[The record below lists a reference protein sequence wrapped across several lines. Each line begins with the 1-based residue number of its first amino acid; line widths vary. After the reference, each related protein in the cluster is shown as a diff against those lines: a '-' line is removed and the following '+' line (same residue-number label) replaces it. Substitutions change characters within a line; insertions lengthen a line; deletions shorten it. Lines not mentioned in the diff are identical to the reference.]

1 MRPERLT
8 MRGFGVFSHE
18 IEVDFTGVDVFAL
31 TGPTGSG
38 KTTILDGICFALFG
52 SVPRHGGRD
61 VAPIITQGLNE
72 AAVALEFLVGDQKH
86 TVARL
91 VRKNPKGKTANTDEA
106 TLERDGQVL
115 ATGADAV
122 TNEVKKLLGLDFEQ
136 FTTCVLLP
144 QGDFQRFLHDKPA
157 DRQNLLSALLDLGIY
172 ERIGQAA
179 GERRSLAEGRL
190 QEIVVKLEALGE
202 MTAEVEVGAR
212 QQVSLLEALLEWVEA
227 TQPELDQ
234 LAASQ
239 REAASETEQLDR
251 WQQALTGLTPP
262 HDLENLSADRAEVI
276 EELAQVQGRFANAEE
291 ALAAADAA
299 LAGLPPANQLTQWQ
313 QGWAAIRVQRLD
325 LAAAATELEQAR
337 GLVTRAEAGLE
348 QARQASLAAGEL
360 HRVAHLR
367 AGLEKGNACPVCEQ
381 AITRLPPS
389 LKAPE
394 IDQTRRALEVAE
406 GSHRQ
411 TTQDAIAAEKKVLLL
426 EERIVGLE
434 RQVSESPPEDELV
447 DRLAGVESA
456 ASVRDQARQSME
468 ETKQQVDFVEKR
480 RQALADRE
488 RQARLS
494 VQAARDQVAGLQPP
508 ALDLD
513 DPVQDWKSLAAWADA
528 TRKGLESSRQAAVKK
543 QTELTAR
550 LQQKL
555 EEMTTRLA
563 ESLVATSGRPHRDA
577 AVDALTAARSR
588 LGQIEQ
594 AIVQAA
600 GLEKERTR
608 VAADQAVAALLVK
621 HLRNDTFRKWVLD
634 EVFAALVIGANQ
646 NLADLTRGQYSLDM
660 SGREFEVI
668 DNFSAGNRRSI
679 KTLSGGETFLVS
691 LALALALADQVAE
704 ASVGRAQIDAIFLDE
719 GFGTLDADTLEVV
732 ATVIAELG
740 ASGKM
745 VGIVTH
751 VPELA
756 EQMPVRYQLA
766 KGKGGAT
773 VQVVKS

>member
-8 MRGFGVFSHE
+8 MRGFGVFSGAIE
-18 IEVDFTGVDVFAL
+18 IDFTGVDVFAL

-106 TLERDGQVL
+106 TLERDGLVL
-115 ATGADAV
+115 ANGADAV
-122 TNEVKKLLGLDFEQ
+122 TVEVKTLLGLDFEQ

-179 GERRSLAEGRL
+179 AERRSLAEGRL
-190 QEIVVKLEALGE
+190 QEIDLKLQGLGE
-202 MTAEVEVGAR
+202 MTAKVEDDAR
-212 QQVSLLEALLEWVEA
+212 QRVSLLEALLTWVEA
-227 TQPELDQ
+227 TQPALDQ
-234 LAASQ
+234 LEAAQ
-239 REAASETEQLDR
+239 REAASEAEQLDR
-251 WQQALTGLTPP
+251 WLQALTGLTPP
-262 HDLENLSADRAEVI
+262 PDLETLSADRTEVI
-276 EELAQVQGRFANAEE
+276 EELAKVQARLTTAEE
-291 ALAAADAA
+291 ALAAAEAV
-299 LAGLPPANQLTQWQ
+299 LAGLPAAKQLTQWQ
-313 QGWAAIRVQRLD
+313 QAWTAIRAQRLD
-325 LAAAATELEQAR
+325 LTAAATELEEVRKSVAR
-337 GLVTRAEAGLE
+337 TTEALE
-348 QARQASLAAGEL
+348 QAREASRAAGEL

-367 AGLEKGNACPVCEQ
+367 AGLAEGSSCPVCEQ
-381 AITRLPPS
+381 VITRLPAS
-389 LKAPE
+389 VKAPE
-394 IDQTRRALEVAE
+394 IEQARHALELAE
-406 GSHRQ
+406 GRNRQ
-411 TTQDAIAAEKKVLLL
+411 TTEEAIAAEKKVLLL
-426 EERIVGLE
+426 GERIVGLE
-434 RQVSESPPEDELV
+434 RQVSESPPEDELE
-447 DRLAGVESA
+447 DRLGGVGSA
-456 ASVRDQARQSME
+456 VSVRDQAKQSME
-468 ETKQQVDFVEKR
+468 QAKKEVAGVDKR
-480 RQALADRE
+480 RLALADRE

-494 VQAARDQVAGLQPP
+494 LQAARDRIAGLQPP

-513 DPVQDWKSLAAWADA
+513 DPVQDWKSLATWAEA
-528 TRKGLESSRQAAVKK
+528 TGLGLVSSREKGVEK
-543 QTELTAR
+543 QSELTTR

-555 EEMTTRLA
+555 EEMNTRLEA
-563 ESLVATSGRPHRDA
+563 AAVATAGRQHRDA

-594 AIVQAA
+594 ARAQAT
-600 GLEKERTR
+600 GLEKERKS
-608 VAADQAVAALLVK
+608 VVADQAVAALLVK

-634 EVFAALVIGANQ
+634 EVFAALVVGANQ
-646 NLADLTRGQYSLDM
+646 NLDDLTRGQYSLDM

-668 DNFSAGNRRSI
+668 DNFSAGNRRSV

-704 ASVGRAQIDAIFLDE
+704 ASVGGVQIDAIFLDE
-719 GFGTLDADTLEVV
+719 GFGTLDGDTLEVV

-773 VQVVKS
+773 VEVIKA

>member
-8 MRGFGVFSHE
+8 MRGFGVFSRE
-18 IEVDFTGVDVFAL
+18 IEVDFSGVDVFAL

-38 KTTILDGICFALFG
+38 KTTVLDGICFALFG

-72 AAVALEFLVGDQKH
+72 AAVALEFLVGEQKH

-106 TLERDGQVL
+106 TLERDGLVL

-122 TNEVKKLLGLDFEQ
+122 TAEVKTLLGLDFEQ

-190 QEIVVKLEALGE
+190 QEIDLMLGGLGE
-202 MTAEVEVGAR
+202 ITSEVEEDAR
-212 QQVSLLEALLEWVEA
+212 RRVSLLEDLLKWVEA
-227 TQPELDQ
+227 TQPKLDQ
-234 LAASQ
+234 LEAEQRQAAA
-239 REAASETEQLDR
+239 EADQLDQWR
-251 WQQALTGLTPP
+251 QALAGLSPP
-262 HDLENLSADRAEVI
+262 PDLETLSADRAEVI
-276 EELAQVQGRFANAEE
+276 EELAQVQSRLTTAEE
-291 ALAAADAA
+291 ALATTEAV
-299 LAGLPPANQLTQWQ
+299 LAGLPAAKQLTQWQ
-313 QGWAAIRVQRLD
+313 QGWTAIRSQRLD
-325 LAAAATELEQAR
+325 LTTASTQLEKAR
-337 GLVTRAEAGLE
+337 KLVARTAETLERARE
-348 QARQASLAAGEL
+348 ASLAAAEL

-367 AGLEKGNACPVCEQ
+367 AGLQEGASCPVCEQ
-381 AITRLPPS
+381 VISRLPAS
-389 LKAPE
+389 VKTPE
-394 IDQTRRALEVAE
+394 IEETRRELEMAE
-406 GSHRQ
+406 GGHRQ
-411 TTQDAIAAEKKVLLL
+411 ATQDAIAAEKNVLLL

-434 RQVSESPPEDELV
+434 RQVSESPPEDELE

-456 ASVRDQARQSME
+456 VLARDHARQSLE
-468 ETKQQVDFVEKR
+468 QVKQEVAIVDNR
-480 RQALADRE
+480 RLALADRE

-494 VQAARDQVAGLQPP
+494 VQAARDRVAGMQPP

-513 DPVQDWKSLAAWADA
+513 DPVQDWKSLVTWAEA
-528 TRKGLESSRQAAVKK
+528 TGQGLESSREAAAKK
-543 QTELTAR
+543 QSELTAR

-555 EEMTTRLA
+555 KEMDARLA
-563 ESLVATSGRPHRDA
+563 ASMVTSAGRPYRDS
-577 AVDALTAARSR
+577 AVDALTAARSL

-594 AIVQAA
+594 ARAQATA
-600 GLEKERTR
+600 LEKERGG

-634 EVFAALVIGANQ
+634 EVFAALVVGANQ
-646 NLADLTRGQYSLDM
+646 NLDDLTRGQYSLDM

-668 DNFSAGNRRSI
+668 DNFSAGNRRSV

-704 ASVGRAQIDAIFLDE
+704 ASVGGAQIDAIFLDE
-719 GFGTLDADTLEVV
+719 GFGTLDGDTLEVV

-766 KGKGGAT
+766 KGHGGAT
-773 VQVVKS
+773 LEVIKA

>member
-1 MRPERLT
+1 
-8 MRGFGVFSHE
+8 MRGFGIFSRE

-106 TLERDGQVL
+106 TLEREGQVL
-115 ATGADAV
+115 ANGADAV
-122 TNEVKKLLGLDFEQ
+122 TNEAKKLLGLDFEQ

-202 MTAEVEVGAR
+202 MTAEVEDDAR
-212 QQVSLLEALLEWVEA
+212 QRVSLLEALLEWVEA
-227 TQPELDQ
+227 TQPELHQ
-234 LAASQ
+234 LEATQ
-239 REAASETEQLDR
+239 REAAAEAEQLDR
-251 WQQALTGLTPP
+251 WQQALIGLTPP
-262 HDLENLSADRAEVI
+262 PDLETLSADRAEVI
-276 EELAQVQGRFANAEE
+276 DELAQVQGRFASAEE
-291 ALAAADAA
+291 ALAAADVA
-299 LAGLPPANQLTQWQ
+299 LAGLPSAKQLTQWQ

-337 GLVTRAEAGLE
+337 GLVSRNEAGLS
-348 QARQASLAAGEL
+348 QARRASMAAGEL

-367 AGLEKGNACPVCEQ
+367 AGLEEGSPCPVCEQ
-381 AITRLPPS
+381 VITNLPPS
-389 LKAPE
+389 VKEPE
-394 IDQTRRALEVAE
+394 IDQARHALEIAE
-406 GSHRQ
+406 RDHRQ
-411 TTQDAIAAEKKVLLL
+411 STQDAIAAEKKVLLL

-434 RQVSESPPEDELV
+434 RQVAESPPEDELE

-456 ASVRDQARQSME
+456 NSLRDQARQSLE
-468 ETKQQVDFVEKR
+468 QAKLQVAIVEKR
-480 RQALADRE
+480 RQTLADRE
-488 RQARLS
+488 RQTRLS
-494 VQAARDQVAGLQPP
+494 VQAARDRVAGLQPP

-513 DPVQDWKSLAAWADA
+513 DPVQDWKSLAAWAEA
-528 TRKGLESSRQAAVKK
+528 TGLELESTRQAAVKK

-555 EEMTTRLA
+555 EEMSTRLEA
-563 ESLVATSGRPHRDA
+563 STVTTSGRPHRDV

-594 AIVQAA
+594 ARVQAI
-600 GLEKERTR
+600 GLEKERTS

-668 DNFSAGNRRSI
+668 DNFSAGNRRSV

-704 ASVGRAQIDAIFLDE
+704 ASVGGAQIEAIFLDE
-719 GFGTLDADTLEVV
+719 GFGTLDGDTLEVV

>member
-1 MRPERLT
+1 
-8 MRGFGVFSHE
+8 MRGFGIFSRE

-115 ATGADAV
+115 ANGADAV
-122 TNEVKKLLGLDFEQ
+122 TNEAKKLLGLDFEQ

-202 MTAEVEVGAR
+202 MTAQVEDDAR
-212 QQVSLLEALLEWVEA
+212 QRVSLLEALLEWVEA
-227 TQPELDQ
+227 TQPELHQ
-234 LAASQ
+234 LEATQ
-239 REAASETEQLDR
+239 REAAAEAEQLDR
-251 WQQALTGLTPP
+251 WQQALIGLTPP
-262 HDLENLSADRAEVI
+262 PDLETLSADRAEVI
-276 EELAQVQGRFANAEE
+276 DELAQVQGRFASAEE
-291 ALAAADAA
+291 ALAAADVA
-299 LAGLPPANQLTQWQ
+299 LAGLPPAKQLTQWQ

-337 GLVTRAEAGLE
+337 GLVSRNEAGLS
-348 QARQASLAAGEL
+348 QARRASMAAGEL

-367 AGLEKGNACPVCEQ
+367 AGLEEGSPCPVCEQ
-381 AITRLPPS
+381 VITSLPPS
-389 LKAPE
+389 VKAPE
-394 IDQTRRALEVAE
+394 IDQARHALEVAE
-406 GSHRQ
+406 RDHRQ
-411 TTQDAIAAEKKVLLL
+411 STQDAIAAEKKVLLL

-434 RQVSESPPEDELV
+434 RQVAESPPEDELE

-456 ASVRDQARQSME
+456 ASVRDHARQSLE
-468 ETKQQVDFVEKR
+468 QAKQEVSIVEKR

-488 RQARLS
+488 RQTRLS
-494 VQAARDQVAGLQPP
+494 VQAARDRVAGLQPP

-513 DPVQDWKSLAAWADA
+513 DPVQDWKSLTAWAEA
-528 TRKGLESSRQAAVKK
+528 TGLGLESSRQAAVKK

-555 EEMTTRLA
+555 EEMSTRLEA
-563 ESLVATSGRPHRDA
+563 SMVATSGRPNRDVV
-577 AVDALTAARSR
+577 VDALTAARSR

-594 AIVQAA
+594 ARVQAT
-600 GLEKERTR
+600 GLEKERTS

-668 DNFSAGNRRSI
+668 DNFSAGNRRSV

-704 ASVGRAQIDAIFLDE
+704 ASVGGAQIEAIFLDE
-719 GFGTLDADTLEVV
+719 GFGTLDGDTLEVV

>member
-8 MRGFGVFSHE
+8 IRGFGVFSRE

-115 ATGADAV
+115 ANGADAV

-190 QEIVVKLEALGE
+190 QEIVVKLGALGE
-202 MTAEVEVGAR
+202 MTAEAEDEAR
-212 QQVSLLEALLEWVEA
+212 QRMSLLEALLEWVEA

-234 LAASQ
+234 LEASQ
-239 REAASETEQLDR
+239 REAAAEAEQLDR
-251 WQQALTGLTPP
+251 WQQALTALTPP
-262 HDLENLSADRAEVI
+262 PDLETLSADRAEVMD
-276 EELAQVQGRFANAEE
+276 ELAEVQVRFRSADE
-291 ALAAADAA
+291 ALAAADLA
-299 LAGLPPANQLTQWQ
+299 LAGVPPAKQLIQWQ
-313 QGWAAIRVQRLD
+313 QGWAAIRVQRLE
-325 LAAAATELEQAR
+325 LAAATTELEKAR
-337 GLVTRAEAGLE
+337 GLVARNEAGLE
-348 QARQASLAAGEL
+348 EARQASMVAGEL
-360 HRVAHLR
+360 HRVAHIR
-367 AGLEKGNACPVCEQ
+367 AGLEKGSHCPVCEQ
-381 AITRLPPS
+381 VITRLPPS
-389 LKAPE
+389 VKAPE
-394 IDQTRRALEVAE
+394 IDQARHALEIAE
-406 GSHRQ
+406 GGHRQ
-411 TTQDAIAAEKKVLLL
+411 ATQEAIAAEKKVLLL

-434 RQVSESPPEDELV
+434 RQVAESPPEHELE

-456 ASVRDQARQSME
+456 TLVHEQARQSME
-468 ETKQQVDFVEKR
+468 LAKQQVSVVEKR

-488 RQARLS
+488 RQTRLS
-494 VQAARDQVAGLQPP
+494 VQAARDRVAGLQPP

-513 DPVQDWKSLAAWADA
+513 DPVQDWKSLAAWAEA
-528 TRKGLESSRQAAVKK
+528 TELGLESGRQAAVKK

-555 EEMTTRLA
+555 EEMRTRLEA
-563 ESLVATSGRPHRDA
+563 AMVATSGRPHRDVV
-577 AVDALTAARSR
+577 VDALVSSRSR
-588 LGQIEQ
+588 LGEIEQ
-594 AIVQAA
+594 ARMQAA
-600 GLEKERTR
+600 SLEKEKTS

-646 NLADLTRGQYSLDM
+646 NLADLTRNQYSLDM

-704 ASVGRAQIDAIFLDE
+704 ASVGGAQIDAIFLDE

-756 EQMPVRYQLA
+756 EQMPVRYQLV
-766 KGKGGAT
+766 KGKSGAT

>member
-1 MRPERLT
+1 
-8 MRGFGVFSHE
+8 MRGFGIFSRE

-115 ATGADAV
+115 ANGADAV
-122 TNEVKKLLGLDFEQ
+122 TNEAKKLLGLDFEQ

-202 MTAEVEVGAR
+202 MTAQVEDDAR
-212 QQVSLLEALLEWVEA
+212 QRVSLLEALLEWVEA

-234 LAASQ
+234 LEATQ
-239 REAASETEQLDR
+239 REAAAEAEQLDR
-251 WQQALTGLTPP
+251 WQQALIGLTPP
-262 HDLENLSADRAEVI
+262 PDLETLSADRAEVI
-276 EELAQVQGRFANAEE
+276 DELAQVQGRFASAEE
-291 ALAAADAA
+291 ALAAADVA
-299 LAGLPPANQLTQWQ
+299 LAGLPPAKQLTQWQ

-337 GLVTRAEAGLE
+337 GLVSRNEAGLS
-348 QARQASLAAGEL
+348 QARRASMAAGEL

-367 AGLEKGNACPVCEQ
+367 AGLEEGSPCPVCEQ
-381 AITRLPPS
+381 VITSLPPS
-389 LKAPE
+389 VKEPK
-394 IDQTRRALEVAE
+394 IDQARQALEIAE
-406 GSHRQ
+406 RDHRQ
-411 TTQDAIAAEKKVLLL
+411 STQDAIAAEKKVLLL

-434 RQVSESPPEDELV
+434 RQVAESPPEDELE

-456 ASVRDQARQSME
+456 TSVRDQARQSLE
-468 ETKQQVDFVEKR
+468 QTKQQVAIVEKR

-488 RQARLS
+488 RQTRLS
-494 VQAARDQVAGLQPP
+494 VQGARDRVAGLQPP

-513 DPVQDWKSLAAWADA
+513 DPVQDWKSLAAWAEA
-528 TRKGLESSRQAAVKK
+528 TGLELESSRQAAVKK

-555 EEMTTRLA
+555 EEMSTRLEA
-563 ESLVATSGRPHRDA
+563 SMVTTSGRPHRDV

-594 AIVQAA
+594 ARVQAI
-600 GLEKERTR
+600 GLEKERTS

-668 DNFSAGNRRSI
+668 DNFSAGNRRSV

-704 ASVGRAQIDAIFLDE
+704 ASVGGAQIEAIFLDE
-719 GFGTLDADTLEVV
+719 GFGTLDGDTLEVV